1 MAKYNLGVNLT
12 TVSNNKLLIE
22 SGNGVSINSGL
33 GVTGDVILN
42 KALNV
47 LGTSS
52 LKNLLVDGTL
62 TVNDTTTLKKTLNV
76 IGATTLAST
85 LGVTGNAT
93 LGGTLT
99 ITGNTTLNGAT
110 NTAKALTTTGVLT
123 GNSLV
128 SNTTSTLKGNTTV
141 GGTLGVTGATTV
153 STITSTGLTT
163 ANSLKVTTTSTLTG
177 AVTASNALTVAGVT
191 TLNGNTNA
199 KAVTATGLTVNGNE
213 SVTGTLTV
221 GGVTTLNGE
230 TKTKNL
236 NVTGN
241 ETISGTLAVTGTG
254 TIKTPDTTAV
264 GTEIVTAKWVTD
276 KLVTA
281 SGTSISTANFNSFKE
296 MINYIN
302 TLNVDTVNIAWTDKI
317 YTDWG
322 STTGM
327 FKNVNVKKLFIY
339 HQSNTAYTLPTFNT
353 DGTIATASTSP
364 INTLRV
370 ACNLEIDFYS
380 DIFYNGA
387 NGSRIDREVVFPL
400 NIIISSVGEGET
412 PNYKSPIE
420 INISLWYASSWAGTI
435 LPYNMS
441 GNCYNCVGVVY
452 FKQHIPIYRLD
463 HSTARIFSLNRTLGN
478 YAARVSF
485 EKNHNY
491 NSGRFIISGGTLNLY
506 GPGYHNLYGVVFNY
520 PTKVNIY
527 GGAMA
532 FVPNKTNVT
541 FNQAV
546 NSWTT
551 NGIIYDG
558 TLTNP

>member
-1 MAKYNLGVNLT
+1 MAKYNLGINLT
-12 TVSNNKLLIE
+12 TINNNKLIVE
-22 SGNGVSINSGL
+22 SANGVSINSGL
-33 GVTGDVILN
+33 EVTGDVTLN

-47 LGTSS
+47 LGISS
-52 LKNLLVDGTL
+52 FKNLLVDGTL
-62 TVNDTTTLKKTLNV
+62 TVNDVTTLKKTLNV
-76 IGATTLAST
+76 TGATTLAST

-99 ITGNTTLNGAT
+99 VTGNTTLNGAA

-128 SNTTSTLKGNTTV
+128 SNTTSTLKGNTTI
-141 GGTLGVTGATTV
+141 GGTLGITGATTV
-153 STITSTGLTT
+153 STLTSTGLTT

-199 KAVTATGLTVNGNE
+199 KAVTTTGLTVNGNE
-213 SVTGTLTV
+213 TVTGTLTV

-236 NVTGN
+236 SVTGN
-241 ETISGTLAVTGTG
+241 ETISGALAVTGTG

-276 KLVTA
+276 KLA
-281 SGTSISTANFNSFKE
+281 KTSRVYVSTSSFNSFKE
-296 MINYIN
+296 MIDHIN
-302 TLNVDTVNIAWTDKI
+302 TLNAKVVEIAWTGKV

-322 STTGM
+322 STTGN
-327 FKNVNVKKLFIY
+327 FNNKNVDQLYIR
-339 HQSNTAYTLPTFNT
+339 HCSTTAYTLPTFNS

-364 INTLRV
+364 INTLV
-370 ACNLEIDFYS
+370 VSCDIDIVFFS
-380 DIFYNGA
+380 DYYYNGD
-387 NGSRIDREVVFPL
+387 NYSNMSRDNVVFPL
-400 NIIISSVGEGET
+400 NITISGNSNVYIT
-412 PNYKSPIE
+412 
-420 INISLWYASSWAGTI
+420 LQYAASWAGNI
-435 LPYNMS
+435 LPGNWVNYYNMS
-441 GNCYNCVGVVY
+441 SGTVY
-452 FKQHIPIYRLD
+452 FKHIPMYR
-463 HSTARIFSLNRTLGN
+463 SKYSIARIYSLNRSLGH
-478 YAARVSF
+478 YGARVSF

-491 NSGRFIISGGTLNLY
+491 NPGRFYIMGGTLNLY
-506 GPGYHNLYGVVFNY
+506 VPGCHNFSGIIFGY
-520 PTKVNIY
+520 PTTINVY
-527 GGAMA
+527 YGAMA

-546 NSWTT
+546 NTWST